1 MEAYIQWPGFEP
13 ASEENQWEHKQHFM
27 FRTICMLI
35 VFMILI
41 VTSKI
46 YAFVQKKRGRD
57 VYLPGQ
63 QTPSWTDSDS
73 EQKHGSEIEFIEST
87 AKMIKK

>member
-1 MEAYIQWPGFEP
+1 MLFNFFKIQILSHW
-13 ASEENQWEHKQHFM
+13 Q
-27 FRTICMLI
+27 

-73 EQKHGSEIEFIEST
+73 EQKHSEIP
-87 AKMIKK
+87 

>member
-1 MEAYIQWPGFEP
+1 M
-13 ASEENQWEHKQHFM
+13 
-27 FRTICMLI
+27 
-35 VFMILI
+35 VLI

-46 YAFVQKKRGRD
+46 YVFVQKKRGRE

-63 QTPSWTDSDS
+63 QTSSWTDSDS
-73 EQKHGSEIEFIEST
+73 EQKHGSELEFIDST

>member
-35 VFMILI
+35 GPAHNIFLFMLLKSIQ
-41 VTSKI
+41 
-46 YAFVQKKRGRD
+46 F
-57 VYLPGQ
+57 
-63 QTPSWTDSDS
+63 SDI
-73 EQKHGSEIEFIEST
+73 QFF
-87 AKMIKK
+87 

>member
-1 MEAYIQWPGFEP
+1 MLFNFFKIQILSHW
-13 ASEENQWEHKQHFM
+13 Q
-27 FRTICMLI
+27 